1 MKGAALLAG
10 LILGFATVASS
21 SPEPDAERLALGRQV
36 AAELAPLMTQ
46 GRTHLAIDEV
56 VMAWEQARMAETMPS
71 LPPPAPDIPITR
83 VDVPQLY
90 ASLKV
95 GADAIGPRAADAAG
109 EFFAAAHDARTLKA
123 VADFYGA
130 PKERAIQERRRRAME
145 EGAARSVELAQIF
158 MHGKA
163 SGEQAAQEMARVVED
178 MRHIVGPSPE
188 EAAFEK
194 SAAARAFESG
204 PPAPPS
210 TSLWPE
216 MIAAAE
222 ADYCRNR
229 ACDDATRKFFAALS
243 AADPAKIYDP
253 GKTDPLAAPTAGAPP
268 SAPPSPH

>member
-1 MKGAALLAG
+1 MDQ
-10 LILGFATVASS
+10 
-21 SPEPDAERLALGRQV
+21 SPLKRFWN
-36 AAELAPLMTQ
+36 
-46 GRTHLAIDEV
+46 AIK
-56 VMAWEQARMAETMPS
+56 
-71 LPPPAPDIPITR
+71 PPPAVPRRPAGREPDRDPSALAR
-83 VDVPQLY
+83 FWN
-90 ASLKV
+90 
-95 GADAIGPRAADAAG
+95 AIKPPP
-109 EFFAAAHDARTLKA
+109 A
-123 VADFYGA
+123 VHVKGHGL
-130 PKERAIQERRRRAME
+130 PKQQERRRRAME